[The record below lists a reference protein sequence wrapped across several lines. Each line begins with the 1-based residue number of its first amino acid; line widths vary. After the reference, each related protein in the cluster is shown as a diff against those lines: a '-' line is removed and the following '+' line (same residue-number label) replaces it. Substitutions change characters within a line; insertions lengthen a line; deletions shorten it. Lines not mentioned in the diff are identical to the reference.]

1 MKRNQCIE
9 KIKLA
14 LKFQC
19 ENQLAIGC
27 EIEEYFEYGMIS
39 DNDDVCEAVD
49 KLSLEEIT
57 DYLFIHY
64 LGRYCEQ
71 IDGTIADNFD
81 HLKYISKERISEIM
95 NKSEEDYKKEYEQVV
110 KDMNDCYC

>member
-1 MKRNQCIE
+1 MNRNQCIE

-14 LKFQC
+14 LEFQC

-27 EIEEYFEYGMIS
+27 EIEEYFDDGMIS

-71 IDGTIADNFD
+71 IDGTIADNFN
-81 HLKYISKERISEIM
+81 HLKYVSKERMLEIM
-95 NKSEEDYKKEYEQVV
+95 NKSEEDYQEEYEQLV
-110 KDMNDCYC
+110 KDMNDCCC